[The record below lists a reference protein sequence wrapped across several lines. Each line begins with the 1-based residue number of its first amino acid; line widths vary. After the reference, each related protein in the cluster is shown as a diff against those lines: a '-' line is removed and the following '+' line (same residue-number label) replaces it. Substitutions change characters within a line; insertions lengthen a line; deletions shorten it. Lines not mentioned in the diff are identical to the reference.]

1 MRITVRLKLEMVTRA
16 RDFNLA
22 HPSDDP
28 SFVATLARLGERRDN
43 ADTLVTKERDGL
55 IRERTAV
62 ERRDELRRVLHYQ
75 LLRHLVR
82 AGEQA
87 AKEEPGLIGKFRLR
101 AVEATHTQYL
111 VSAKAMLR
119 DGVANR
125 DLLVKCGLSAAMLE
139 DLGEVVGQYEA
150 AIAEVSA
157 GRQDHMG
164 ARVEL
169 EKVTAE
175 LMELVEL
182 LNTFNRYRFR
192 DDSELTTA
200 WESAR
205 YVRGPFGVR
214 GKRSSAEGGETPLS
228 GGAPPA

>member
-1 MRITVRLKLEMVTRA
+1 MRNAVQLKLDMVTRA

-22 HPSDDP
+22 YPSDDP
-28 SFVATLARLGERRDN
+28 SFATTLGRIRERRER
-43 ADTLVTKERDGL
+43 ADVLVTKERDGL
-55 IRERTAV
+55 IRERAAV
-62 ERRDELRRVLHYQ
+62 ERRDEIRRVLHYQ

-87 AKEEPGLIGKFRLR
+87 AKERPSLIGKFRLR
-101 AVEATHTQYL
+101 ATEATHAQYL

-119 DGVANR
+119 DGLANR
-125 DLLVKCGLSAAMLE
+125 DVLIQCGLSAKMLE
-139 DLGEVVGQYEA
+139 DLGEVTAQYEA
-150 AIAEVSA
+150 AIADVSA

-169 EKVTAE
+169 ENVTAE

-192 DDSELTTA
+192 GDSELLTA
-200 WESAR
+200 WDSAR
-205 YVRGPFGVR
+205 NIRGPFGHGR
-214 GKRSSAEGGETPLS
+214 KLPAEGGETPLS